1 MKLEK
6 NWNYLFYQLISDSN
20 RLRRNSKP
28 ITRLGLAKLLVIS
41 SLRRGHGSVDGSH
54 GAAEIANIE
63 TRDDVWH
70 HQRGIRIRNG
80 AGTRGTK
87 KWLDSPPTATFDLVP
102 NQPRAAILLPFKS
115 GPLRSRPRSTMATD
129 SSDISISN
137 MTSRRGRMYTRGS
150 RARAQRSIVDV
161 RVCDPR
167 FSTATELR
175 LLLFNREGTTHATH
189 VDRSIHLSVLFLPLR
204 PSGFERW
211 RVSRFRRRE
220 SCFESSRQSYDMM
233 FNILISLIRIMY
245 VPFNKHKWVNELNI
259 GWINKCKN
267 TNSVG

>member
-150 RARAQRSIVDV
+150 RARHKG
-161 RVCDPR
+161 
-167 FSTATELR
+167 R
-175 LLLFNREGTTHATH
+175 LLTCVSAIH
-189 VDRSIHLSVLFLPLR
+189 V
-204 PSGFERW
+204 
-211 RVSRFRRRE
+211 FRRPPNFAYSFLIERE
-220 SCFESSRQSYDMM
+220 PHTPHTSTVLYISPSFFYHSVRPDSNDDGSLDFVDGNLVSSQVASHT
-233 FNILISLIRIMY
+233 IWCLISWLLSY
-245 VPFNKHKWVNELNI
+245 V
-259 GWINKCKN
+259 
-267 TNSVG
+267 